1 MLDPDKPAPLYYQL
15 AQHLLAQIEAGQYTV
30 GGKIPSEPAMAS
42 EHGIGR
48 PTVRQATDW
57 LVRRGYLERRRGSG
71 TYVLQASSPTVD
83 LLSMA
88 GTSRALQLAGVSDKI
103 RIIEPLAPVARAEC
117 IPSEISGERF
127 WFLKRLSSSDSIPL
141 MLESF
146 YLNGD
151 DYSADS
157 YPADSELQA
166 PSLSAWVKASTGYLP
181 VRTRQQ
187 FSIVSPNQQE
197 QKLLQW
203 RDALILVRRTLYF
216 EQQLQPIY
224 CEMLCRTDHY
234 EFSQTIGV

>member
-1 MLDPDKPAPLYYQL
+1 MLDPDKPTPLYYQL
-15 AQHLLAQIEAGQYTV
+15 AQQLLAGIEAGRYVV
-30 GGKIPSEPAMAS
+30 GAKIPSEPVMAA

-57 LVRRGYLERRRGSG
+57 LVRRGYLQRRRGSG
-71 TYVLQASSPTVD
+71 TYVLQASPPTVD

-88 GTSRALQLAGVSDKI
+88 GTSRALQLAGVNDKI
-103 RIIEPLAPVARAEC
+103 QIIEPLAPVARSDR

-141 MLESF
+141 MLERF
-146 YLNGD
+146 YLNRD
-151 DYSADS
+151 DYSADN
-157 YPADSELQA
+157 YRAERDLQS

-187 FSIVSPNQQE
+187 FSIVSPNEQE
-197 QKLLQW
+197 QDLLQW

>member
-1 MLDPDKPAPLYYQL
+1 MLDPDKPTPLYYQL
-15 AQHLLAQIEAGQYTV
+15 AQLLLAEIETGRYVV
-30 GGKIPSEPAMAS
+30 GAKIPSEPAMAAQ
-42 EHGIGR
+42 HGIGR

-71 TYVLQASSPTVD
+71 TYVLQASPPTVD

-88 GTSRALQLAGVSDKI
+88 GTSRALQLAGVDDKI
-103 RIIEPLAPVARAEC
+103 QIIEPLTPMARCER
-117 IPSEISGERF
+117 IPSDVSGERF
-127 WFLKRLSSSDSIPL
+127 WFLKRLSSADSIPL

-151 DYSADS
+151 DYSIDDYSADS
-157 YPADSELQA
+157 DLQA
-166 PSLSAWVKASTGYLP
+166 TSLSAWVKASTGYLP

-187 FSIVSPNQQE
+187 FSIVSPNQRE
-197 QKLLQW
+197 QNLLQW